1 MPAISV
7 TPNIRYP
14 LLGQSSTWEKEE
26 ARGLWGLC
34 EVFAYKVP
42 PRHSGT
48 WLEPAPACSHS
59 QRLLML
65 SVIAFGKN
73 QAVNQRGGEKVSG
86 IKIQSVFN
94 YARLLGPENKYNL
107 NPNTNQ
113 AALEKNISCKYTVT
127 SSSKKEICNKATKK

>member
-1 MPAISV
+1 MGEGRNKG
-7 TPNIRYP
+7 T
-14 LLGQSSTWEKEE
+14 LGTLQGICVQGAST
-26 ARGLWGLC
+26 
-34 EVFAYKVP
+34 
-42 PRHSGT
+42 HSGT

-86 IKIQSVFN
+86 IKIQNVFN

-127 SSSKKEICNKATKK
+127 LSSKKDVCNKATKK